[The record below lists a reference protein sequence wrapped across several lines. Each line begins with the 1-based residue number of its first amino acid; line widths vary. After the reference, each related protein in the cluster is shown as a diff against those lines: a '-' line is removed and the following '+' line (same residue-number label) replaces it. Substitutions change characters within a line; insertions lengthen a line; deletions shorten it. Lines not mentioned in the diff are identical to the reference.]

1 MEGRWP
7 ASPKKQKLRS
17 ENRRINVREGK
28 MIKINLKRSAKHW
41 RITLFFLALLGSLEL
56 IGSAPVNPE
65 RAKENTTSLSMKR
78 RSLGQDFD
86 SPLNL
91 AWQAWLLQSSQPGS
105 ETDQNSSTANRRIT
119 PKSVFIAPQLEL
131 EPCADGYKADSMG
144 RCQKI
149 VNIDQEAYDNFLL
162 QQLNKLLGKGQ
173 SSETS
178 SNEKKQSSGPIQV
191 NIPLLLETN
200 KGETNSQEEEIEIPL
215 EAIPL
220 ETKKE
225 ESFIDYNVRNETNI
239 PPEEDDHEESLFL
252 DSNFTIQKDKESPAL
267 VVPVATFNDDANETY
282 SDIVD
287 YKIPLG
293 VQNISNPLDS
303 KDSSQTE
310 DSWTEEENSTK
321 DHHYTTK
328 EEYPTTVST
337 ITDEE
342 STTLARDTRIENMTE
357 RPIRKEI
364 INDHV
369 LDIDSEMETWKNE
382 SDASPIQ
389 GTKKNETID
398 ADVVYDE
405 EFEPDPEDQE
415 YLDTTQVSEEES
427 EDEILKHGETGMTI
441 PIENQALIRS
451 GGKKKKKKTTTT
463 TTTIQVP
470 KDDYLMET
478 TTFLNIESDSAPTT
492 EHLESNFSSEVS
504 INKDFI
510 VETTLLDVNS
520 EKVKNSTEP
529 VSVNSTASH
538 HQVDDDLKAL
548 FESEKKLITEPEVV
562 FSPQDNR
569 GSNLYGRKRDGQLL
583 NTNFQSIKNAHNLTT
598 TEPPPVVSK
607 PFPHSARLRDPV
619 ASPIVQLP
627 QEEEEEA
634 NFHSKRILPLN
645 IESKFPLQSAN
656 LDPKPNHSRPT
667 TINRPQNH
675 QNFVKFPTHER
686 TRPNYVRFPSDDVN
700 SIHSPEFK
708 DRFTF
713 SREEYPPSGTKN
725 HKQQGWRFPPAA
737 TQTNQNPMLLRFWK
751 RMPLLR
757 DPSLDPR
764 YPTAPEKEATSRSS
778 RVSPSR
784 RINFYTEKSPHE
796 VKRVLSQ
803 NMRSPI

>member
-1 MEGRWP
+1 
-7 ASPKKQKLRS
+7 
-17 ENRRINVREGK
+17 

-41 RITLFFLALLGSLEL
+41 RITLFFLGFLGSLEL

-65 RAKENTTSLSMKR
+65 RAKENTTSLSLKR

-162 QQLNKLLGKGQ
+162 QQLNKLLGKGT

-200 KGETNSQEEEIEIPL
+200 KGESNSQEEEIEIPL

-239 PPEEDDHEESLFL
+239 PPEEEDHEDSLFL

-267 VVPVATFNDDANETY
+267 VVPVATFNDEANETF

-293 VQNISNPLDS
+293 VQNISNPQDDRKDS
-303 KDSSQTE
+303 KEGSPQTE
-310 DSWTEEENSTK
+310 DSWTDEENSTK
-321 DHHYTTK
+321 DEYFTK

-337 ITDEE
+337 RLEEEEE

-398 ADVVYDE
+398 ADVVYEE
-405 EFEPDPEDQE
+405 EFEPDLEDQE

-451 GGKKKKKKTTTT
+451 GKKKKKKTKTTT
-463 TTTIQVP
+463 TTTQVP

-478 TTFLNIESDSAPTT
+478 TTFFNIESDSAPTT
-492 EHLESNFSSEVS
+492 ERAEDLESNFSSEVS

-529 VSVNSTASH
+529 VSANSTASQQNH
-538 HQVDDDLKAL
+538 DDDDDLKAL

-569 GSNLYGRKRDGQLL
+569 GSNIYGRKRDGQLL
-583 NTNFQSIKNAHNLTT
+583 KTNFQSIKDSHNLTT
-598 TEPPPVVSK
+598 TEPPVVSK

-619 ASPIVQLP
+619 ASPIEQVP
-627 QEEEEEA
+627 EEQEA

-656 LDPKPNHSRPT
+656 LDPKPNFGRPT
-667 TINRPQNH
+667 ANRNQNK
-675 QNFVKFPTHER
+675 NFVKFPSNER
-686 TRPNYVRFPSDDVN
+686 TRPGYVRFPSDDVN

-713 SREEYPPSGTKN
+713 SREEYPNTSGGTKN
-725 HKQQGWRFPPAA
+725 QFNQKQLGWRFPPA

-764 YPTAPEKEATSRSS
+764 YPSAPEKEATSRSS
-778 RVSPSR
+778 RISPSR

-803 NMRSPI
+803 NMRSPIGV